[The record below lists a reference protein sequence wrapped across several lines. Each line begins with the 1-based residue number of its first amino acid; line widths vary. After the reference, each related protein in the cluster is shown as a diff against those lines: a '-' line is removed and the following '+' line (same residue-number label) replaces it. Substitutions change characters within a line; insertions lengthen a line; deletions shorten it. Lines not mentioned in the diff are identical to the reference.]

1 MNKVQAFQAFHLKQ
15 NSPSRG
21 AERQQLE
28 KMKRN
33 EDPSVCFAFGV
44 AECGGSHHLTT
55 HLGLVKRGAREGPP
69 QVSRI
74 AAMVL
79 RTTDDPLTVPR
90 SLVTVAPPA
99 CLFGEGTSVSKCVHA
114 PVAWMGR
121 LRR

>member
-1 MNKVQAFQAFHLKQ
+1 
-15 NSPSRG
+15 
-21 AERQQLE
+21 
-28 KMKRN
+28 MKRN

-55 HLGLVKRGAREGPP
+55 HLWTGQTRCKRR
-69 QVSRI
+69 R
-74 AAMVL
+74 AASCDDGVEDYL
-79 RTTDDPLTVPR
+79 TDDPLTVPR